1 MMNYVNNDTTRSIK
15 LGYGVSQ
22 LSDIIRKAKRY
33 MVNQDYGY
41 YDNRRLGRVPVKT
54 VEKILGIDNLT
65 IQLEESVGRISC
77 PKYLMCI

>member
-1 MMNYVNNDTTRSIK
+1 MLTMTRQDLQI

-22 LSDIIRKAKRY
+22 SSDIIRKAKRY
-33 MVNQDYGY
+33 MVNQGYGY

-65 IQLEESVGRISC
+65 IQLEEYHAKNI
-77 PKYLMCI
+77 

>member
-1 MMNYVNNDTTRSIK
+1 MLTMTRQDLQN

-22 LSDIIRKAKRY
+22 SSDIIRKSKRY
-33 MVNQDYGY
+33 MVNKVYGY

-65 IQLEESVGRISC
+65 IQLEEYHAKNI
-77 PKYLMCI
+77 